1 MTAKLIS
8 PANVRGS
15 RRRWLHFGAP
25 LAIIA
30 GSASVGCQT
39 VFPGAAPG
47 SFALGEDRR
56 IAKQAAAEKFP
67 SPADVGIETPTSV
80 P

>member
-1 MTAKLIS
+1 MNTKHLSLAK
-8 PANVRGS
+8 VRGS
-15 RRRWLHFGAP
+15 RRRWVRSSAA
-25 LAIIA
+25 LAMVV

-39 VFPGAAPG
+39 FFPGAAPG

-67 SPADVGIETPTSV
+67 SPADVGLKTPTSV